1 MPQRKFDSSHTSLYK
16 ITAPGI
22 DSEGWHS
29 GGKSLCDKR
38 KRETAADWSFERKNN
53 EIRDLLF
60 VLFCIQ
66 ADNCPETNQPH
77 LPASPT
83 ERPLPQI
90 PVACALVWA
99 ILDSEPGH
107 QPTHHTMLAR
117 LFSISPFGA
126 EPMAPR
132 SSFVDSIL
140 LQPSSIRYFFSL
152 ASFTWTSG
160 LWHGFWA
167 GQSPSLL
174 AQHLVEMGS
183 SFTFTQVREADW
195 QNR

>member
-1 MPQRKFDSSHTSLYK
+1 MAARRLGEGAPTHLARSPWRRGEVRSTSAKSTTTVLYM
-16 ITAPGI
+16 
-22 DSEGWHS
+22 ER
-29 GGKSLCDKR
+29 GKKGKPTL
-38 KRETAADWSFERKNN
+38 
-53 EIRDLLF
+53 
-60 VLFCIQ
+60 Q

-140 LQPSSIRYFFSL
+140 LQPSLISL
-152 ASFTWTSG
+152 QITEQEGVVHFAKCYHSSKENKRDAIQEVHSE
-160 LWHGFWA
+160 LGFPPHESA
-167 GQSPSLL
+167 AVGP
-174 AQHLVEMGS
+174 
-183 SFTFTQVREADW
+183 QVS
-195 QNR
+195 